1 MSDGQWMHE
10 LMSGRRRG
18 PLAAMLRGVLAVA
31 ELPYSAAMRL
41 RNALYDRGV
50 LAAHRASLPVVS
62 VGNLTAGGTGKTPV
76 VQFLYRRLAAAGY
89 QPGILMRGY
98 RARAG
103 EMSDEQKLLADSL
116 GAAVI
121 AEADRVAGAARLAR
135 EHPRIN
141 LILLDDGMQHR
152 RLRRQFELV
161 LIDATRPFGH
171 GHVHPRGL
179 LREPLAG
186 LRRADAFILTRSDLA
201 TEEQLHEI
209 EVVLR
214 GHKASAPAYRA
225 RHAIVGL
232 RRAATPAS
240 AGPDL
245 SMDQLRQQRVLL
257 AAGIA
262 NPQALERQLA
272 ALGIESCARRY
283 FADHHHFSD
292 ADVRKL
298 KADAAESKADTIIV
312 TEKDWVKLGGLWK
325 DDASPPL
332 LRLALEIEMGDA
344 AASGLIELIQA
355 KLEARAEVVTHELS
369 LPPST

>member
-31 ELPYSAAMRL
+31 EVPYSAAMRL
-41 RNALYDRGV
+41 RNALYDRG
-50 LAAHRASLPVVS
+50 AFRSHPAGMPVIS

-76 VQFLYRRLAAAGY
+76 VQFLYRRLVAAGY

-98 RARAG
+98 RARPG

-116 GAAVI
+116 GAIVV
-121 AEADRVAGAARLAR
+121 AEADRVAGAARMAR
-135 EHPRIN
+135 EHPEVN

-161 LIDATRPFGH
+161 LIDATRPLGF

-186 LRRADAFILTRSDLA
+186 LRRADAFIITRSDLA
-201 TEEQLHEI
+201 TEEELREI

-232 RRAATPAS
+232 RRTTTPS
-240 AGPDL
+240 GAGPDV
-245 SMDQLRQQRVLL
+245 SISHMHRKRVLL

-272 ALGIESCARRY
+272 ALQLDVCAREF
-283 FADHHHFSD
+283 FADHHHFSEC
-292 ADVRKL
+292 DVRKL
-298 KADAAESKADTIIV
+298 IASARELSADAIVV
-312 TEKDWVKLGGLWK
+312 TEKDWVKLAGLWK

-332 LRLALEIEMGDA
+332 LRLALEVQMGEA

-355 KLEARAEVVTHELS
+355 KLEARAAW
-369 LPPST
+369 